1 MLFSLQ
7 AVPETE
13 VLLMKDV
20 ARMALEKGMII
31 GEDIHNYKNEL
42 LFHKGTVVDEKVIKK
57 LERHSIICIPVSED
71 IDFATT
77 HFEKVRLSKEFQAFQ
92 LTYNNCMPI
101 YAKLMNTFVETGVFK
116 GTRQLQDIYLKL
128 AACAG
133 NGESLLDFLYN
144 MLPREDTV
152 THAHCLNSA
161 LLAGVFGTWWNLSN
175 EDIVLLIQCGFFY
188 DIGKLKLPQELLWKS
203 EKLTDLEYT
212 KLKTHTMLGFEL
224 LKDQPEVNS
233 SVIKATLQHH
243 ERCDGSGYPSKLR
256 GDKIDI
262 FAKYI
267 AVIDAYEAMTS
278 VRSYRQSLHPFQVI
292 ENFERDGYDKFDRD
306 ILQPILY
313 HIAATQLGFMVRLS
327 NDVEASVFTI
337 NKDNLSRPL
346 LKREDGS
353 YLDLSSNPDLTIT
366 AIF

>member
-1 MLFSLQ
+1 MR
-7 AVPETE
+7 
-13 VLLMKDV
+13 DV

-31 GEDIHNYKNEL
+31 GEDVRNYKNEL
-42 LFHKGTVVDEKVIKK
+42 LFPKGTVVDEKVIKK
-57 LERHSIICIPVSED
+57 LERHSIICIPVNED

-77 HFEKVRLSKEFQAFQ
+77 HFEKVRLSKEFQTFQ

-101 YAKLMNTFVETGVFK
+101 YAKQMNTFVETGVWK
-116 GTRQLQDIYLKL
+116 GIGQLLDIYLKL

-144 MLPREDTV
+144 MLPREETV

-161 LLAGVFGTWWNLSN
+161 LLAGVFGTWWNLSSD
-175 EDIVLLIQCGFFY
+175 DIVQLILCGFLY
-188 DIGKLKLPQELLWKS
+188 DIGKLKLPQKLLWKS
-203 EKLTDLEYT
+203 EKLTDVEFAT
-212 KLKTHTMLGFEL
+212 LKTHTMLGFEL
-224 LKDQPEVNS
+224 LKDQEGISEPI
-233 SVIKATLQHH
+233 IKATLQHH
-243 ERCDGSGYPSKLR
+243 ERCDGSGYPSRLR

-262 FAKYI
+262 FAKYTAI
-267 AVIDAYEAMTS
+267 IDAYEAMTS

-292 ENFERDGYDKFDRD
+292 ENFEREGFEKYDKE

-313 HIAATQLGFMVRLS
+313 HIAAAQLGFMVRLS
-327 NDVEASVFTI
+327 NDEEATVFTI

-353 YLDLSSNPDLTIT
+353 YIDLSSNPELAVT

>member
-1 MLFSLQ
+1 
-7 AVPETE
+7 
-13 VLLMKDV
+13 MKDV
-20 ARMALEKGMII
+20 ARMTLENGMTI
-31 GEDIHNYKNEL
+31 GEDIFNYQNEL
-42 LFHKGTVVDEKVIKK
+42 IFQKGTVVDEKVIKK
-57 LERHSIICIPVSED
+57 LERHSIICVPIMEE

-77 HFEKVRLSKEFQAFQ
+77 HFEKVRLSKEFQTFQ

-101 YAKLMNTFVETGVFK
+101 YSKLMNKFVETGELK
-116 GTRQLQDIYLKL
+116 GIGQLQDLYLKIH
-128 AACAG
+128 ACART
-133 NGESLLDFLYN
+133 GEALLDFLYN
-144 MLPREDTV
+144 MLPREDAM

-161 LLAGVFGTWWNLSN
+161 LIAGVFGTWWGLSQ
-175 EDIVLLIQCGFFY
+175 EDVILLIYCGFFY

-203 EKLTDLEYT
+203 EKLTDVEYT
-212 KLKTHTMLGFEL
+212 QLKTHTMLGFDLIKNQDLNEH
-224 LKDQPEVNS
+224 
-233 SVIKATLQHH
+233 VIKATLMHH

-278 VRSYRQSLHPFQVI
+278 ARTYRQPLNPFQVI
-292 ENFERDGYDKFDRD
+292 ENFEREGYEKYEKD

-313 HIAATQLGFMVRLS
+313 HLAGTQLGFKVLLS
-327 NDVEASVFTI
+327 NDEEAKIKAI

-346 LKREDGS
+346 LEREGGGLLNLADR
-353 YLDLSSNPDLTIT
+353 PELTIT

>member
-1 MLFSLQ
+1 
-7 AVPETE
+7 
-13 VLLMKDV
+13 MKDV
-20 ARMALEKGMII
+20 ARMTLTNGMVI
-31 GEDIHNYKNEL
+31 GEDVYNYQNEL
-42 LFHKGTVVDEKVIKK
+42 IFPKDTVVDEKVIKK
-57 LERHSIICIPVSED
+57 LARHSIICVPIKEE

-77 HFEKVRLSKEFQAFQ
+77 HFEKVRLSKEFQTFQ

-101 YAKLMNTFVETGVFK
+101 YAKLMSRFVETGVWK
-116 GTRQLQDIYLKL
+116 STSQLNDIYLKL
-128 AACAG
+128 TACAG
-133 NGESLLDFLYN
+133 NGEALLDFLYN
-144 MLPREDTV
+144 MLPREDTM

-161 LLAGVFGTWWNLSN
+161 LIAGVFGTWWGLSE
-175 EDIVLLIQCGFFY
+175 EDVVVLIQCGFFY

-203 EKLTDLEYT
+203 GKLTDLEFT

-224 LKDQPEVNS
+224 LKDQTGIDEQ
-233 SVIKATLQHH
+233 VIKATLMHH

-256 GDKIDI
+256 GDKINI

-278 VRSYRQSLHPFQVI
+278 IRTYRQSLHPFQVI
-292 ENFERDGYDKFDRD
+292 ENFERDGYEKYDKD

-327 NDVEASVFTI
+327 NDVEARIMNI

-346 LKREDGS
+346 LQRENGS
-353 YLDLSSNPDLTIT
+353 LIDLSSKPDLTIT
-366 AIF
+366 AIY